1 MIVKTI
7 NIGPLQVN
15 NYLVICENTKQAV
28 LIDAGGDFETTK
40 HIIDENNASL
50 VYVLNT
56 HGHFDHTAGNY
67 DLQKKLGAK
76 ILIHKNDEFFIKTL
90 KEQLLL
96 YDMPVFEP
104 SVIDEYVEDNQEINV
119 GSLNFKVIHTPGH
132 SSGSVCFLIDNILF
146 SGDTLFCDSVGRT
159 DLPGG
164 SYKEIEKSIK
174 EKIFSLD
181 ENIIV
186 YPGHGPATT

>member
-1 MIVKTI
+1 
-7 NIGPLQVN
+7 
-15 NYLVICENTKQAV
+15 
-28 LIDAGGDFETTK
+28 
-40 HIIDENNASL
+40 
-50 VYVLNT
+50 
-56 HGHFDHTAGNY
+56 
-67 DLQKKLGAK
+67 
-76 ILIHKNDEFFIKTL
+76 
-90 KEQLLL
+90 
-96 YDMPVFEP
+96 
-104 SVIDEYVEDNQEINV
+104 
-119 GSLNFKVIHTPGH
+119 LNFKVIHTPGH

-186 YPGHGPATT
+186 YPGHGPATTLKHEKNYNPFFGKSVKL